1 MQWELIEGYRFEKR
15 SSMGLLGTIKVYRV
29 GKRSSRGLN
38 EQKGLG
44 REAAEALYEVTGW
57 KRSRKSL
64 VRG

>member
-1 MQWELIEGYRFEKR
+1 MKQTVRKFR
-15 SSMGLLGTIKVYRV
+15 SKALHKGTGSGREAA
-29 GKRSSRGLN
+29 GRGLY

-44 REAAEALYEVTGW
+44 REAAEALYEAAGW